1 MIITTKTDLIV
12 VMLQTLVLYDLMR
25 IFVSILLQLI
35 GQSLRRKE
43 DADK

>member
-1 MIITTKTDLIV
+1 MIITTKADLIV

-25 IFVSILLQLI
+25 IFVNILLHSI